1 MAAPGVDPVIACFY
15 LTIGM
20 VLELVYLGYGGP
32 EGKEPD
38 YGTTEIGRCLVA
50 RMSVGDP
57 EMGGKGGGVY
67 WG

>member
-1 MAAPGVDPVIACFY
+1 
-15 LTIGM
+15 M